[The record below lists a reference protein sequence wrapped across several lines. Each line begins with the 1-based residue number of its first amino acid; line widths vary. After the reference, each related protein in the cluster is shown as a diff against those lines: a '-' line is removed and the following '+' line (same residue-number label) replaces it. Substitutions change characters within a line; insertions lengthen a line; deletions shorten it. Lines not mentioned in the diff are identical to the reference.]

1 LVELGLREAN
11 QHFSR
16 MVKIIKRGEEVIL
29 TERGRPIAMVTPLGA
44 GANWGMKLDR
54 LARAG
59 LIRLPGKPGRIGP
72 AKPVRAR
79 GKLVSQI
86 LSEARE
92 ER

>member
-1 LVELGLREAN
+1 VKLGLREAN

-16 MVKIIKRGEEVIL
+16 MVKIIKQGEEVIL
-29 TERGRPIAMVTPLGA
+29 TDRGRPIAMVTPLGG
-44 GANWGMKLDR
+44 GATWGVRLDR

-59 LIRLPGKPGRIGP
+59 LIRLPGEPGRIGP

-79 GKLVSQI
+79 GKPASQI
-86 LSEARE
+86 LSEERE

>member
-1 LVELGLREAN
+1 MKLGLREAN

-16 MVKIIKRGEEVIL
+16 MVKIIKQGEEVIL

-44 GANWGMKLDR
+44 GANWDMRLER

-59 LIRLPGKPGRIGP
+59 LIRLPGQPGRIGP

-79 GKLVSQI
+79 GKPASQI
-86 LSEARE
+86 LSE
-92 ER
+92 ERDER